1 MHALVDDR
9 GGDGCGGDVASSEER
24 ELGDAGTL
32 FSNPRPAAGESD
44 DMDGVHVAPKVLE
57 SPRLVLLD
65 QAQCFIESLEYIRRG
80 NIRPGVFNRDR
91 NAPYLEKLN
100 LAHNRLWNGLP
111 CHLTIRGRTRQSDTS
126 DQRPASSGEESFM
139 DNDDAQIGRILSR
152 REALALLGVAGAGM
166 VASRVKAQ
174 AGLDRLAASAPPW
187 MPACIV
193 TPAQTEGPYFVD
205 EKLNRV
211 DIRPDPGTG
220 RVSAGSPLDLEIRV
234 YRVANGSCTP
244 YQNAVVDIWQC
255 DAMGLYS
262 DVKDMNGFFDTAGQK
277 FLRGYQVTDAAG
289 VAKFTTVYPGWYQGR
304 SVHIHFKVR
313 SSLNAR
319 AGEFTSQ
326 LYFDDAFSDKVFTR
340 APYHAKTGMRT
351 SNERDGIY
359 RQGGKQ
365 LTLAVTENGAGYRG
379 VFEIGVTG

>member
-1 MHALVDDR
+1 
-9 GGDGCGGDVASSEER
+9 
-24 ELGDAGTL
+24 
-32 FSNPRPAAGESD
+32 
-44 DMDGVHVAPKVLE
+44 
-57 SPRLVLLD
+57 
-65 QAQCFIESLEYIRRG
+65 
-80 NIRPGVFNRDR
+80 
-91 NAPYLEKLN
+91 
-100 LAHNRLWNGLP
+100 
-111 CHLTIRGRTRQSDTS
+111 
-126 DQRPASSGEESFM
+126 M

-166 VASRVKAQ
+166 VASRVTAQ
-174 AGLDRLAASAPPW
+174 AGIDHLVAGVPPW

-220 RVSAGSPLDLEIRV
+220 KVSAGAPLDLEIRV
-234 YRVANGSCTP
+234 YRVANGTCTP

-313 SSLNAR
+313 SSLNER

-340 APYHAKTGMRT
+340 APYSSKTGTRT

-365 LTLAVTENGAGYRG
+365 LTLAVTEQGPGYRG

>member
-1 MHALVDDR
+1 
-9 GGDGCGGDVASSEER
+9 
-24 ELGDAGTL
+24 
-32 FSNPRPAAGESD
+32 
-44 DMDGVHVAPKVLE
+44 
-57 SPRLVLLD
+57 
-65 QAQCFIESLEYIRRG
+65 
-80 NIRPGVFNRDR
+80 
-91 NAPYLEKLN
+91 
-100 LAHNRLWNGLP
+100 
-111 CHLTIRGRTRQSDTS
+111 
-126 DQRPASSGEESFM
+126 M
-139 DNDDAQIGRILSR
+139 DNDDKQIGRILSR
-152 REALALLGVAGAGM
+152 REVLALLGVAGAGV

-174 AGLDRLAASAPPW
+174 AGLDSVVASTPPW
-187 MPACIV
+187 MPACVV

-220 RVSAGSPLDLEIRV
+220 KVSAGAPLDLEIRV
-234 YRVANGSCTP
+234 YRVVNGTCTP

-277 FLRGYQVTDAAG
+277 FLRGYQVADGAG

-340 APYHAKTGMRT
+340 APYNTKTGTRT